1 MVEAPSFKHHGPSNK
16 QQAPSRKPHNL
27 WLNCGK
33 IVAQPEV
40 VFFFL
45 YTLRQPQPPAKF
57 NGFYRKSQKLCV
69 HFRRP
74 ILDTNN

>member
-16 QQAPSRKPHNL
+16 QQTPSRKPHNL

-40 VFFFL
+40 VFFFSI
-45 YTLRQPQPPAKF
+45 YPAPTPTAC
-57 NGFYRKSQKLCV
+57 QV
-69 HFRRP
+69 
-74 ILDTNN
+74 